1 MVPRCPSSGNYRRR
15 NHRFYGRHLDRYD
28 VGSSDFQL
36 FVNPATFPAGKST
49 QEGRMNTHYFFAAYL
64 AFWLITGVYL
74 LRLNY
79 KLKKIEQLIDK
90 SNPPS
95 QF

>member
-1 MVPRCPSSGNYRRR
+1 
-15 NHRFYGRHLDRYD
+15 
-28 VGSSDFQL
+28 
-36 FVNPATFPAGKST
+36 
-49 QEGRMNTHYFFAAYL
+49 MNTHYFFAAYL